1 MKSHSRRR
9 LLGLSVALTALVAAT
24 VFSTT
29 GSAARQA
36 APTNTTEP
44 RILGT
49 ARIGATLTAN
59 RGIWTGDP
67 SSYRYQWVRCS
78 ESGGRPDGSNCPAIR
93 GATDQQLGPARNRQR
108 RAQFLLDF
116 VEAENSMG
124 FHADQEAVRVLSLSI
139 DESRRGQAALPGS
152 VATQGAVTQQ

>member
-1 MKSHSRRR
+1 MKNHSRRR

-24 VFSTT
+24 AFSTA
-29 GSAARQA
+29 GSADQQA

-78 ESGGRPDGSNCPAIR
+78 ESGGRSDGSNCPAIR
-93 GATDQQLGPARNRQR
+93 GATDQQYDVTASDAGR
-108 RAQFLLDF
+108 RLR
-116 VEAENSMG
+116 G
-124 FHADQEAVRVLSLSI
+124 RVT
-139 DESRRGQAALPGS
+139 A
-152 VATQGAVTQQ
+152 